1 MKRQRATDRIK
12 QIVDDLLGGGLDKA
26 LVAHLAERIYTDVV
40 ATAVDDERE
49 DWVRLSFAHHTD
61 EHLH

>member
-12 QIVDDLLGGGLDKA
+12 KIVDDLLGGGLDEA
-26 LVAHLAERIYTDVV
+26 LVAHVAERIYIDVV

-49 DWVRLSFAHHTD
+49 DWVRLTFAHHNN